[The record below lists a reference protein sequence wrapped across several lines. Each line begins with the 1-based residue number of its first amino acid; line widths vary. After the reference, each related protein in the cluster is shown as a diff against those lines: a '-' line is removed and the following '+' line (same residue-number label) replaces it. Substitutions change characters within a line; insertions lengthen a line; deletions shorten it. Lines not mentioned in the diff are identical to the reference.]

1 MASEF
6 TWCDG
11 SLFQIVMTVSNQN
24 APGGASATFTIDVTA
39 AGSQPAF
46 HQTVV
51 VAGGGSQDVTLSAD
65 EDTSRS
71 GTISAPGMTTLT
83 FTTMSADCV

>member
-1 MASEF
+1 
-6 TWCDG
+6 
-11 SLFQIVMTVSNQN
+11 MTMSNQN
-24 APGGASATFTIDVTA
+24 APGGASATFTVDVTA

-51 VAGGGSQDVTLSAD
+51 VAGGSSQDLTVTAD
-65 EDTSRS
+65 EGTSRS

-83 FTTMSADCV
+83 FTTMPADCV